1 MKRDNLRNRQRQ
13 TKAVKVGQEKLQGI
27 GKSIPDGWQYCMNVD
42 DLPEEWRHE
51 I

>member
-42 DLPEEWRHE
+42 DLPEEWQS
-51 I
+51 